1 MQYRARETLMTTTQ
15 YTTAVAAVSGAAPG
29 SARRAMIDSQL
40 RTSGV
45 NEPYVLG
52 AMARVA
58 REDFVPE
65 ALRDAAYIDRA
76 LPLGNGRF
84 LPAPTVHGK
93 MLAAAAPKEDDNV
106 LIVSNGSNYFA
117 EVLRPLVG
125 TLTVV
130 DAAEIDNGLPNSPY
144 SLIVID
150 GAIEALPEA
159 LTLAL
164 GAGGRVITG
173 QVNKVMTRIVRGTK
187 HAETVAFDPVADDNV
202 PLLPEFAAPK
212 RWSF

>member
-1 MQYRARETLMTTTQ
+1 
-15 YTTAVAAVSGAAPG
+15 
-29 SARRAMIDSQL
+29 
-40 RTSGV
+40 
-45 NEPYVLG
+45 
-52 AMARVA
+52 
-58 REDFVPE
+58 
-65 ALRDAAYIDRA
+65 
-76 LPLGNGRF
+76 
-84 LPAPTVHGK
+84 
-93 MLAAAAPKEDDNV
+93 
-106 LIVSNGSNYFA
+106 
-117 EVLRPLVG
+117 VLRPLVG

-164 GAGGRVITG
+164 SAGGRIITG

>member
-1 MQYRARETLMTTTQ
+1 MMTTTD
-15 YTTAVAAVSGAAPG
+15 YTTAFAAVSGAAVQG

-45 NEPYVLG
+45 NEPYVLA

-58 REDFVPE
+58 REDFLPE
-65 ALRDAAYIDRA
+65 AVRDAAYIDRA

-84 LPAPTVHGK
+84 IPAPLVHGK
-93 MLAAAAPKEDDNV
+93 MVALSAPSAEDKA
-106 LIVSNGSNYFA
+106 LIVSNGSQYLA

-125 TLTVV
+125 SLQVV
-130 DAAEIDNGLPNSPY
+130 DAAEIDTGMTLAPY

-150 GAIEALPEA
+150 GAIEHLPEA
-159 LTLAL
+159 LNNVLA
-164 GAGGRVITG
+164 ADGRVVAGLIDKG
-173 QVNKVMTRIVRGTK
+173 VSRLVVGSKVGGIVVF
-187 HAETVAFDPVADDNV
+187 APVSDLAI
-202 PLLPEFAAPK
+202 PALAEFAAPK

>member
-1 MQYRARETLMTTTQ
+1 
-15 YTTAVAAVSGAAPG
+15 
-29 SARRAMIDSQL
+29 MIDSQL

-93 MLAAAAPKEDDNV
+93 MLAAAAPTSDDNA

-125 TLTVV
+125 TLTIV
-130 DAAEIDNGLPNSPY
+130 DAAEIDNGLPASPY

-164 GAGGRVITG
+164 NAGGRIITG

-212 RWSF
+212 SWSF